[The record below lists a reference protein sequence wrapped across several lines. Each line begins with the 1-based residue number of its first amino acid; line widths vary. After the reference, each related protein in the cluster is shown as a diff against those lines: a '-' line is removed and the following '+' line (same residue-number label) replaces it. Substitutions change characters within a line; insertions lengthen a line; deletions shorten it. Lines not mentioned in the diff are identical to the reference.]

1 LYAWRFIARTDE
13 ALLETAWPSMR
24 KRLGWSQL
32 RFNEW
37 HPAIIGTAVTA
48 ADLALAREGI
58 APDALFDFALAKE
71 RLRQNLLNPP
81 TH

>member
-1 LYAWRFIARTDE
+1 
-13 ALLETAWPSMR
+13 MR

-48 ADLALAREGI
+48 AVLAQVREGI
-58 APDALFDFALAKE
+58 APVALFDFALAKE
-71 RLRQNLLNPP
+71 RLRQKLLNPP
-81 TH
+81 HR